1 MNEPFDPWSG
11 EVRADPHPMYHAMRE
26 QAPVYRATGPVTHRT
41 FYFLTPYDTVLNAL
55 RDPRLGREWQKLPE
69 GVRDQ
74 HHFPEM
80 DAFEMVNRHVLNMDP
95 PDHTRLRRLVSS
107 AFTPK
112 RIRDL
117 EPRIA
122 EIASRC
128 LDAAEGQSEFDLL
141 EQLAM
146 PLPVTVIAELL
157 GVPIEDQ
164 EHFRD
169 LVDRIL
175 RPADDA
181 AGMVAGMEMIQYVN
195 GAIEYRKANP
205 GGDLLSALIHLEEE
219 GDRLDHSELLS
230 MVQLLLIAGHETT
243 VNLIGNGM
251 LELMSHPEQ
260 FALLLDDPSL
270 IDSAIE
276 EMLRFNGPVE
286 TTFPRFAY
294 EDVELDGVSVACGD
308 QVIPVLLAAN
318 RDPERFEDPDRFDI
332 TRQPNKHIGFG
343 FGIHYCL
350 GAPLARLEAKVAI
363 RELLERHPRIR
374 LAVARD
380 SLEWTPDPFLRGVR
394 ELPVSV

>member
-1 MNEPFDPWSG
+1 
-11 EVRADPHPMYHAMRE
+11 
-26 QAPVYRATGPVTHRT
+26 
-41 FYFLTPYDTVLNAL
+41 
-55 RDPRLGREWQKLPE
+55 
-69 GVRDQ
+69 
-74 HHFPEM
+74 
-80 DAFEMVNRHVLNMDP
+80 
-95 PDHTRLRRLVSS
+95 
-107 AFTPK
+107 
-112 RIRDL
+112 
-117 EPRIA
+117 
-122 EIASRC
+122 
-128 LDAAEGQSEFDLL
+128 
-141 EQLAM
+141 
-146 PLPVTVIAELL
+146 
-157 GVPIEDQ
+157 
-164 EHFRD
+164 
-169 LVDRIL
+169 
-175 RPADDA
+175 
-181 AGMVAGMEMIQYVN
+181 
-195 GAIEYRKANP
+195 
-205 GGDLLSALIHLEEE
+205 
-219 GDRLDHSELLS
+219 

-260 FALLLDDPSL
+260 FELLLDDPSL

-363 RELLERHPRIR
+363 RELLERYPRIR